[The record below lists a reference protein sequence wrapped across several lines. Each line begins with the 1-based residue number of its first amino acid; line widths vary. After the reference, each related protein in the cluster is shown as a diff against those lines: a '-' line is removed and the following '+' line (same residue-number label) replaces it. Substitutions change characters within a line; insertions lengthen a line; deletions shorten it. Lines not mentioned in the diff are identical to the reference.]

1 VLSLHEDQTE
11 DGFLQMR
18 EIFNLKLNSDLV
30 TLSSCQTGLGELI
43 RGEGIEGINRAFF
56 YAGASSVLMSLW
68 AVNDQASYQLMERFY
83 YHLRSSSESIKNAL
97 RKAKL
102 DMINSGVFSHP
113 YYWAGFIASGK
124 TDKVIFPSVRNKL
137 LFFGIAFLFA
147 SGLIVAVAANFRKKL
162 HISF

>member
-1 VLSLHEDQTE
+1 VLSLDEDQTE

-18 EIFNLKLNSDLV
+18 EIYNLKLNSDLV

-56 YAGASSVLMSLW
+56 YAGTSSVLMSLW
-68 AVNDQASYQLMERFY
+68 AVHDQASYQLMERFY
-83 YHLRSSSESIKNAL
+83 YHLRSSESIKNAL

-102 DMINSGVFSHP
+102 EMINSGVLSHP

-124 TDKVIFPSVRNKL
+124 TDKVVFPSLRNKL
-137 LFFGIAFLFA
+137 LFFGSVFLLA
-147 SGLIVAVAANFRKKL
+147 SGLIIATAANFRKKL